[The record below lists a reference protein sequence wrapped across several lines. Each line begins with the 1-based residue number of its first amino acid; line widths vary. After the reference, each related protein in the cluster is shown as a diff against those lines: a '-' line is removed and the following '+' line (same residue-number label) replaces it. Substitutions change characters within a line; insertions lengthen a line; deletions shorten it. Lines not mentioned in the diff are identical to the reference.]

1 MKGIKF
7 RYSTKIVKKERN
19 LRFYKSDQSLL
30 NLLYEDQKIKL
41 YANVNEEFLDLHS
54 IKTNRVIIP
63 HVGSFKYSQNKLYV
77 FEILLLRRNQTPK
90 IKNELNNLK
99 KELSNAFKINLN
111 NKQALYRLIIRFT
124 NFTTFDQID
133 FYLENDE
140 RIAA

>member
-19 LRFYKSDQSLL
+19 LRLYKSDQSLL

-41 YANVNEEFLDLHS
+41 YANANEEFLDLHS

-99 KELSNAFKINLN
+99 KELSNAFKISLN
-111 NKQALYRLIIRFT
+111 NKQALYRLIIKFT